1 MASLQLI
8 PSARAWNRVLEARRA
23 RCGHPHAAANPSLAP
38 HLQGDTRDPVVAR
51 GVVFRPFRF
60 VCTND
65 TELRIAHFHYLGPMG
80 VGAVFISTLAVTKL
94 PDPAS
99 PPQTQEDLLALTL
112 QPIVSFVVL
121 CSIFTREQ
129 DGRSVAEFSY

>member
-1 MASLQLI
+1 
-8 PSARAWNRVLEARRA
+8 
-23 RCGHPHAAANPSLAP
+23 
-38 HLQGDTRDPVVAR
+38 
-51 GVVFRPFRF
+51 
-60 VCTND
+60 
-65 TELRIAHFHYLGPMG
+65 MG

-129 DGRSVAEFSY
+129 DGRSVAELSY